1 MLKIVVL
8 LVALVLS
15 VNAGVFDCDARGKC
29 RPGMMCVDGTC
40 VHFTIYFLI
49 PIQFFGTIRPPLLRK
64 FRKKFP

>member
-15 VNAGVFDCDARGKC
+15 VHADIFDCDPDGKC

-40 VHFTIYFLI
+40 VGKI
-49 PIQFFGTIRPPLLRK
+49 
-64 FRKKFP
+64 